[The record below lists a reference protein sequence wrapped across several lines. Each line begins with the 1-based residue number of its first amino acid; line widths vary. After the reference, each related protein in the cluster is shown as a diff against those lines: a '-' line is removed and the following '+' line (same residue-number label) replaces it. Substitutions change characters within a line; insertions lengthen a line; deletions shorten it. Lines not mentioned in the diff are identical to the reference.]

1 MSEQNITVLQCAGCT
16 APLDES
22 IANTGVYRCKF
33 CGYTNIL
40 PKKEQTSEVLH
51 YLRNGDESLN
61 NTDFERAY
69 SAFEKAAE
77 LDPKES
83 KAHFGMALAANKVK
97 YIKDVV
103 NDRWQA
109 ICCQVSEKKFST
121 DTHLAR
127 AIKFSTPEQK
137 QEYAARANEIDY
149 IREKFV
155 ELQKSGLIY
164 DTFICVKVSDGNGG
178 YTQDSVWAG
187 KLYDSLRKAGLNPFY
202 SEREIG
208 DRVGEDYEALI
219 LYALHTSKSMIVVCS
234 NEEYLRT
241 PWVKN
246 EYTRYYAM
254 MTDNEKQSNSIMVAF
269 DQEVIERI
277 PGIPGKIQGV
287 EFHSFDAS
295 QKITEFVSKF
305 ANAKE
310 RARKE
315 AEERAK
321 REEERRAKEE
331 AELQAREEQRKMLED
346 LQKKLAE
353 TEEKVQ
359 KETERKEAEQEAKA
373 EAADSAQSKM
383 LEEQRK
389 MLEELQK
396 KLAETEERVQNQ
408 SRAIKAQAD
417 DAKKNQQAAYTPTY
431 APSYS
436 NTNSYSYDEGEAAKA
451 IALSRINKGKKK
463 MRATF
468 SILKWIIL
476 ILFAFISSSN
486 MYMEGGFF
494 LSIFIGAIGT
504 FFPSIFGRG
513 ALGANAK
520 NVSKCA
526 RRRIAAIVFSIISLV
541 TASMMTIIMAIAEVD
556 GGSAIALSVLI
567 VDILVLIFMKVVDK
581 KNYIYIPDYLRY

>member
-1 MSEQNITVLQCAGCT
+1 MSEQNIAVLQCAGCT
-16 APLDES
+16 APLDEK

-40 PKKEQTSEVLH
+40 PKKEQTSEVIH
-51 YLRNGDESLN
+51 YLRSGDEGLN
-61 NTDFERAY
+61 DTDFERAY
-69 SAFEKAAE
+69 NAYEKAAE

-109 ICCQVSEKKFST
+109 ICCQVSEKKFSS
-121 DTHLAR
+121 DPHLAK
-127 AIKFSTPEQK
+127 AIKLATPEQK
-137 QEYAARANEIDY
+137 KEYAARASEIDY

-155 ELQKSGLIY
+155 ELQKTGLIY

-187 KLYDSLRKAGLNPFY
+187 KLYDSIKKSGLNPFY

-234 NEEYLRT
+234 HEEYLRT
-241 PWVKN
+241 PWVRN
-246 EYTRYYAM
+246 EYTRYYSM
-254 MTDNEKQSNSIMVAF
+254 MTDNEKQSNSIMIAF
-269 DQEVIERI
+269 DQDVIERI

-295 QKITEFVSKF
+295 QKITDFVSKF

-321 REEERRAKEE
+321 REEERKAKEE
-331 AELQAREEQRKMLED
+331 AELKAREEQRQMLEE
-346 LQKKLAE
+346 LQRKLAE

-359 KETERKEAEQEAKA
+359 SKDAENKAKEESES
-373 EAADSAQSKM
+373 SAQNKI

-396 KLAETEERVQNQ
+396 KLAATEEKVQNQ

-417 DAKKNQQAAYTPTY
+417 DAKKNQQA
-431 APSYS
+431 SYN
-436 NTNSYSYDEGEAAKA
+436 NTGSYNASSYNSYSDDSEVSKQLTFAKV
-451 IALSRINKGKKK
+451 RKGKKAL
-463 MRATF
+463 RITF
-468 SILKWIIL
+468 SIIKWVLLTI
-476 ILFAFISSSN
+476 FSFIASSN
-486 MYMEGGFF
+486 MYMEGAFF
-494 LSIFIGAIGT
+494 LALFIGAT
-504 FFPSIFGRG
+504 LSFLPSIFGRG
-513 ALGANAK
+513 ALRADPSNSGK
-520 NVSKCA
+520 VK
-526 RRRIAAIVFSIISLV
+526 RRRVTAIVFSIISLV
-541 TASMMTIIMAIAEVD
+541 FSSLLTIIFLIAEID
-556 GGSAIALSVLI
+556 GAPAMCLSGAVI
-567 VDILVLIFMKVVDK
+567 DILVLIFMKIADK
-581 KNYIYIPDYLRY
+581 KGYIYIPNYSL

>member
-1 MSEQNITVLQCAGCT
+1 MSEQNIAVLQCAGCT
-16 APLDES
+16 APLDET

-40 PKKEQTSEVLH
+40 PKKEQTSEVIH
-51 YLRNGDESLN
+51 YLRSGDEGLN
-61 NTDFERAY
+61 DTDFERAY
-69 SAFEKAAE
+69 NAYEKAAE

-109 ICCQVSEKKFST
+109 ICCQVSEKKFSS
-121 DTHLAR
+121 DPHLAK
-127 AIKFSTPEQK
+127 AIKLATPEQK
-137 QEYAARANEIDY
+137 KEYAARASEIDY

-155 ELQKSGLIY
+155 ELQKTGLIY

-187 KLYDSLRKAGLNPFY
+187 KLYDSIKKSGLNPFY

-234 NEEYLRT
+234 HEEYLRT
-241 PWVKN
+241 PWVRN
-246 EYTRYYAM
+246 EYTRYYSM
-254 MTDNEKQSNSIMVAF
+254 MTDNEKQSNSIMIAF
-269 DQEVIERI
+269 DQDVIERI

-295 QKITEFVSKF
+295 QKITDFVSKF

-321 REEERRAKEE
+321 REEERKAKEE
-331 AELQAREEQRKMLED
+331 AELKAREEQRQMLEE
-346 LQKKLAE
+346 LQRKLAE

-359 KETERKEAEQEAKA
+359 SKDAENKAKEESES
-373 EAADSAQSKM
+373 SAQNKI

-396 KLAETEERVQNQ
+396 KLAATEEKVQNQ

-417 DAKKNQQAAYTPTY
+417 DAKKNQQA
-431 APSYS
+431 SYI
-436 NTNSYSYDEGEAAKA
+436 NTGSYNASSYNSYSDDSEVSKQLTFAKV
-451 IALSRINKGKKK
+451 RKGKKAL
-463 MRATF
+463 RITF
-468 SILKWIIL
+468 SIIKWVLLTI
-476 ILFAFISSSN
+476 FSFIASSN
-486 MYMEGGFF
+486 MYMEGAFF
-494 LSIFIGAIGT
+494 LALFIGAT
-504 FFPSIFGRG
+504 LSFLPSIFGRG
-513 ALGANAK
+513 ALRADPSNSGK
-520 NVSKCA
+520 VK
-526 RRRIAAIVFSIISLV
+526 RRRVTAIVFSIISLV
-541 TASMMTIIMAIAEVD
+541 FSSLLTIIFLIAEID
-556 GGSAIALSVLI
+556 GAPAMCLSGAVI
-567 VDILVLIFMKVVDK
+567 DILVLIFMKIADK
-581 KNYIYIPDYLRY
+581 KGYIYIPNYSL

>member
-1 MSEQNITVLQCAGCT
+1 MSEEQISVLKCAGCT

-40 PKKEQTSEVLH
+40 PKKEQSSEVIH
-51 YLRNGDESLN
+51 YLRAGDEGLN
-61 NTDFERAY
+61 DTDFERAY
-69 SAFEKAAE
+69 SAYEKAAE

-97 YIKDVV
+97 YIKDIV

-109 ICCQVSEKKFST
+109 ICCQVSEKKFSS
-121 DTHLAR
+121 DAHLAK
-127 AIKFSTPEQK
+127 AIKLATPEQK
-137 QEYAARANEIDY
+137 KEYAARASEVDY

-164 DTFICVKVSDGNGG
+164 DTFICVKVSDNNGG

-187 KLYDSLRKAGLNPFY
+187 KLYDNLRKAGLNPFY

-219 LYALHTSKSMIVVCS
+219 LYALHVSKSMLVVCS
-234 NEEYLRT
+234 NEDYLRT
-241 PWVKN
+241 PWVRN
-246 EYTRYYAM
+246 EYTRYYSM
-254 MTDNEKQSNSIMVAF
+254 MTDNEKQSNSIMIAF

-310 RARKE
+310 RALKE
-315 AEERAK
+315 AEERARK
-321 REEERRAKEE
+321 DAERKAKEE
-331 AELQAREEQRKMLED
+331 AEIKAREEQRQMLEE
-346 LQKKLAE
+346 LQRKLAE

-359 KETERKEAEQEAKA
+359 NKDAEEKAKS
-373 EAADSAQSKM
+373 ENESSVQNKI

-408 SRAIKAQAD
+408 SKAIKAQAD
-417 DAKKNQQAAYTPTY
+417 DAKKQQAYNTGSYNASAYS
-431 APSYS
+431 AS
-436 NTNSYSYDEGEAAKA
+436 NYNYDESEVAKQL
-451 IALSRINKGKKK
+451 ALAKIRKGKKS
-463 MRATF
+463 MRITF
-468 SILKWIIL
+468 SIIKWVLLVI
-476 ILFAFISSSN
+476 FAFVASSN

-494 LSIFIGAIGT
+494 LALFIGAFIS
-504 FFPSIFGRG
+504 FLPSIFGRG
-513 ALGANAK
+513 ALRADPQ
-520 NVSKCA
+520 NVSKA
-526 RRRIAAIVFSIISLV
+526 SRRRITAIVFSIISMV
-541 TASMMTIIMAIAEVD
+541 TSGMVAIILAATETP
-556 GGSAIALSVLI
+556 GGFVMCLSGFVI
-567 VDILVLIFMKVVDK
+567 DILVLIFMKIVDK
-581 KNYIYIPDYLRY
+581 KNYIYIPNYLR